1 MLRGDCHGDFRKIY
15 YFADRMD
22 LTENDYIIVLGD
34 MGLLWRY
41 DRKDADVFIKDFEH
55 RFNFNLYFIDGN
67 QRRNIND
74 RLHNGIAYC

>member
-1 MLRGDCHGDFRKIY
+1 
-15 YFADRMD
+15 MD

-55 RFNFNLYFIDGN
+55 RFNFNLYFID
-67 QRRNIND
+67 REP
-74 RLHNGIAYC
+74 